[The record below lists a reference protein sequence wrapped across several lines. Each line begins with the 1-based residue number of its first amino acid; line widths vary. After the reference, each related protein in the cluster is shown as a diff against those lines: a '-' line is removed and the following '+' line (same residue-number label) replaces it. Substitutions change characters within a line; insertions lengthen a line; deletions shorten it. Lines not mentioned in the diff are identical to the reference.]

1 MNYYLS
7 VNGGGTKTDFLLT
20 DRAGRPVARRRLG
33 GCTYSYIGQEGVCE
47 LLEEGARLLLRDAA
61 AGEDEVACAVW
72 GIPCYGEDRAFD
84 GYVSRRLPRVLP
96 CAHRLCNDVE
106 LGLAGSLLLGPGV
119 HVVAGTGAIAMGRD
133 PGGKT
138 ARANGWHEF
147 FSDEGSAYWLGRQ
160 ALALFAQQ
168 ADLRRERGPLYELL
182 RAEWGLESDY
192 EVIRYYR
199 ENLENRRERIAAVQ
213 KLLCRAA
220 EAGDRDAAR
229 LYEQAARALAR
240 TAGGVLRQLDFP
252 EGEPVR
258 VSYYGGVY
266 RAGARILAPFGRLL
280 GEMGAVLTPPALP
293 PLCGGVL
300 LAAQADGRDDPAEI
314 AETLK
319 SFEEMERK

>member
-1 MNYYLS
+1 MR
-7 VNGGGTKTDFLLT
+7 G
-20 DRAGRPVARRRLG
+20 LG
-33 GCTYSYIGQEGVCE
+33 NP
-47 LLEEGARLLLRDAA
+47 LLR
-61 AGEDEVACAVW
+61 GGPGV
-72 GIPCYGEDRAFD
+72 D

-160 ALALFAQQ
+160 ALRSSRAG
-168 ADLRRERGPLYELL
+168 GPPQGTRASSNELL

-192 EVIRYYR
+192 EVTATTAKPGEPAGTDRGGAEAALPR
-199 ENLENRRERIAAVQ
+199 RPRPGTGTPRGSTNRRRGPSRGRPAACCGSWISRRGSRCASPTTAASTGRERGSSRRSGGCSA
-213 KLLCRAA
+213 KW
-220 EAGDRDAAR
+220 AR
-229 LYEQAARALAR
+229 SSR
-240 TAGGVLRQLDFP
+240 P
-252 EGEPVR
+252 P
-258 VSYYGGVY
+258 
-266 RAGARILAPFGRLL
+266 GA
-280 GEMGAVLTPPALP
+280 P

>member
-1 MNYYLS
+1 M
-7 VNGGGTKTDFLLT
+7 
-20 DRAGRPVARRRLG
+20 
-33 GCTYSYIGQEGVCE
+33 
-47 LLEEGARLLLRDAA
+47 
-61 AGEDEVACAVW
+61 
-72 GIPCYGEDRAFD
+72 
-84 GYVSRRLPRVLP
+84 
-96 CAHRLCNDVE
+96 
-106 LGLAGSLLLGPGV
+106 
-119 HVVAGTGAIAMGRD
+119 
-133 PGGKT
+133 
-138 ARANGWHEF
+138 
-147 FSDEGSAYWLGRQ
+147 
-160 ALALFAQQ
+160 
-168 ADLRRERGPLYELL
+168 
-182 RAEWGLESDY
+182 
-192 EVIRYYR
+192 
-199 ENLENRRERIAAVQ
+199 Q